1 MRCRVLTSMA
11 LALTGAGS
19 ARAEATIVTDPTF
32 FDRVPHALIDFET
45 FGDGTPVVLPE
56 GGVDIRF
63 GDEYIPQGL
72 LLGLAD
78 YLYGNPS
85 NIDELEAAH
94 MAVGSGDI
102 LMGFER
108 QGASDPP
115 AMAFTNGPARS
126 FGFAFVR
133 NTARDTAMTL
143 TLIDVQGELITFFT
157 QDDFVTLGQVGDLEY
172 GFAWMTSDTPFRSV
186 VFNANTFNGVF
197 FDDIR
202 FGAIPSPGT
211 GVVVVAG
218 LVAAHR
224 HRRALAPMRTIKREP
239 V

>member
-45 FGDGTPVVLPE
+45 FGDGSPVSLPE
-56 GGVDIRF
+56 GGVDARF
-63 GDEYIPQGL
+63 GHEYTD
-72 LLGLAD
+72 LGIRLSLAS
-78 YLYGNPS
+78 YLYGNPAPS
-85 NIDELEAAH
+85 DLETAH
-94 MAVGSGDI
+94 MAIGSGDI

-202 FGAIPSPGT
+202 FGASPSPGT

-224 HRRALAPMRTIKREP
+224 HRRALAPMRTIKQEP